1 MMRKTDTLAAPTGKR
16 FGRTRKSVNST
27 RRTNSSRKR
36 ARRARAVSS
45 SLWSLQSQTNTIV
58 DSENSRAA
66 ARTHAKVGESGLQ
79 SVDDEQRNDVTER
92 DQSDDHS
99 REQGHDQE
107 LLVCVNGRSRQPA
120 ATSKL
125 WRLG

>member
-27 RRTNSSRKR
+27 RRTNSSRNR

-58 DSENSRAA
+58 DSESRSNSRAA
-66 ARTHAKVGESGLQ
+66 ARTLATKADESDAYSL
-79 SVDDEQRNDVTER
+79 SM
-92 DQSDDHS
+92 
-99 REQGHDQE
+99 
-107 LLVCVNGRSRQPA
+107 
-120 ATSKL
+120 TSS
-125 WRLG
+125 GMM